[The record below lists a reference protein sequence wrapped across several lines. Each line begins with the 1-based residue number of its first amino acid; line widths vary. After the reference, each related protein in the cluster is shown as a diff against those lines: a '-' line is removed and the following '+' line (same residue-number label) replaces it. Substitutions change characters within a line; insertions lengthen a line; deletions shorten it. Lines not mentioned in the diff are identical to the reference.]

1 MAMQISRRNFVAGAA
16 TVGAMA
22 AFGMAGCSSKG
33 SGKAESKAEEYDIVI
48 VGAGGAGMSAAIAA
62 HDAGVEKV
70 VVLEKEGNVG
80 GNTNFSSSG
89 MKLPKRN
96 SRRLRASMIP
106 MSFLPRKPWM
116 AVTIL
121 AIRSSSTSCAI
132 IPPELLIGLIAWAS
146 RLTTSR

>member
-80 GNTNFSSSG
+80 LSRSLCKSFH
-89 MKLPKRN
+89 RN
-96 SRRLRASMIP
+96 LS
-106 MSFLPRKPWM
+106 
-116 AVTIL
+116 IL
-121 AIRSSSTSCAI
+121 ALMPSSHSSWLRTRAQPGWWHPS
-132 IPPELLIGLIAWAS
+132 PHLEYS
-146 RLTTSR
+146 SFTRR